1 MAVRR
6 EGQDSPGC
14 CQDGDISGH
23 GYIDS
28 FIIGIMTYQ
37 AAEIVIYKT
46 AILCKRDIH
55 IQDSHIV
62 WGIYL
67 ASARIDRLTVD

>member
-1 MAVRR
+1 MVVRR
-6 EGQDSPGC
+6 EVRILPDVAR
-14 CQDGDISGH
+14 
-23 GYIDS
+23 
-28 FIIGIMTYQ
+28 IMTYQ
-37 AAEIVIYKT
+37 AVEIVIYKT

>member
-6 EGQDSPGC
+6 EARILPDVARITTYQVM
-14 CQDGDISGH
+14 DILTAC
-23 GYIDS
+23 
-28 FIIGIMTYQ
+28 IIGIMTYR

-46 AILCKRDIH
+46 AILCKRDTH

>member
-1 MAVRR
+1 MVVRR
-6 EGQDSPGC
+6 EVRILPDVVRIMTYQVM
-14 CQDGDISGH
+14 DILTAC
-23 GYIDS
+23 
-28 FIIGIMTYQ
+28 IIGIMTYQ
-37 AAEIVIYKT
+37 AVEIVIYKT